1 MQTKVLG
8 VILFCFTQAYGNDG
22 GSEFI
27 IKNTSQAVLQPAL
40 TQSHS
45 MSKNKLKEE
54 IGDVTRRA
62 FNSSTVLGQVIGG
75 VKISLAD
82 KFPSFYQIKSGKIAS
97 DVSKND
103 GLMQVELS
111 GIQSSFSD
119 IISNLVENRGFF
131 KKASRGDL
139 RDLLALMEEMVNNLN
154 SQATSFSTLKHSM
167 IKIDA
172 SKTDLTISDKVK
184 QQFNVSACELKKLQD
199 KIKTSKCFKKS
210 A

>member
-1 MQTKVLG
+1 
-8 VILFCFTQAYGNDG
+8 
-22 GSEFI
+22 
-27 IKNTSQAVLQPAL
+27 
-40 TQSHS
+40 
-45 MSKNKLKEE
+45 MSKNRLKEE

-62 FNSSTVLGQVIGG
+62 FNSSTALGQVIGN
-75 VKISLAD
+75 VKISLTD

-97 DVSKND
+97 DMSKND
-103 GLMQVELS
+103 GLMQIELS

-154 SQATSFSTLKHSM
+154 SQATSFSTLKLSM
-167 IKIDA
+167 VKIDT

-184 QQFNVSACELKKLQD
+184 QQFSASACELKKLQD